1 MLACAVSLAG
11 CLTSNVLVT
20 VRPDGSGTIEHTTTL
35 RPSAMVQLETLLAPD
50 VAGNPPPG
58 AASGRVS
65 AQTLTE
71 PRDDRRGSS
80 SWHWGPTVR
89 MRSTR
94 SLKAADLVGWRTIY
108 DFDDVSSL
116 GVDLVPF
123 TPGVGGF
130 YRIAAMERTATSR
143 LQMSVEPI
151 ADGVERLT
159 VRFPRFAMD
168 PSAEPPAAA
177 VSGSAAEMAA
187 LAEVLRGS
195 RITVAI
201 QTESPLLRTN
211 SPHRQDNRVTLLDAD
226 LEKALFSR
234 QLTMLASTPSTFEEL
249 LSSVGDL
256 PGVVLA
262 REHDVT
268 LEYQV
273 PTAVAPAAGGPPD
286 APPPDTEI
294 FLATLWSSSGQ
305 LHVGVPANIT
315 NSPGYDNQPSFTPD
329 GREILFTSARV
340 MPKAPPPAPPGLTLP
355 DGQTDIYRYDIAGR
369 RISRV
374 TQTPES
380 EYSPTVMP
388 DGRGIS
394 VVRVE
399 ADGTQRLWSV
409 LPSGPKIELALVLPD
424 VKPVGYHAWIDDR
437 TVALY
442 VLGERGQPAALR
454 VADTTSGGSEVVATG
469 IGRSLQRMPSGAISF
484 VQRDAAADGAEQT
497 ATIRQLAYA
506 RSPGRTSA
514 TDVVRPAARAADPF
528 LAWTPDGTLLMAVE
542 SRLYRWRSGEANW
555 TVVANLGGFGLR
567 NVTRLAV
574 SPKGDR
580 IAIVA
585 EAR

>member
-1 MLACAVSLAG
+1 MLAASVSLAG

-35 RPSAMVQLETLLAPD
+35 RPSAMGELETLLAPD

-58 AASGRVS
+58 AASGRLS

-71 PRDDRRGSS
+71 PREDARNSS
-80 SWHWGPTVR
+80 SWHWGPGVR

-94 SLKAADLVGWRTIY
+94 SLKAADSVGWRTIY

-116 GVDLVPF
+116 GVDLMPF
-123 TPGVGGF
+123 TPGVPVF
-130 YRIAAMERTATSR
+130 YRIAAMERTATTR

-159 VRFPRFAMD
+159 VRFPRFGMD
-168 PSAEPPAAA
+168 PSAEPLAAA

-187 LAEVLRGS
+187 FRNVLRGS

-201 QTESPLLRTN
+201 QTESTLLRTN
-211 SPHRQDNRVTLLDAD
+211 SPHREDNRVTLFDAD

-249 LSSVGDL
+249 LASVSDL

-273 PTAVAPAAGGPPD
+273 PTATAPVAVPPD

-294 FLATLWSSSGQ
+294 FLAMLWTSNGQ
-305 LHVGVPANIT
+305 LHVGAPINIT

-329 GREILFTSARV
+329 GREILFTSGRV
-340 MPKAPPPAPPGLTLP
+340 IPKAPPPAPPGLTLR

-388 DGRGIS
+388 DGKGIS

-409 LPSGPKIELALVLPD
+409 VPSGPKIELALVLTD

-442 VLGERGQPAALR
+442 VLGERGQPGTLR
-454 VADTTSGGSEVVATG
+454 VADITTGVSELAATG

-484 VQRDAAADGAEQT
+484 VQRETAADGAAQT
-497 ATIRQLAYA
+497 GTIKELAYA
-506 RSPGRTSA
+506 RPPGRTSA
-514 TDVVRPAARAADPF
+514 SDLVRPAANAVDPF
-528 LAWTPDGTLLMAVE
+528 LAWTPDGTLLMAAD
-542 SRLYRWRSGEANW
+542 SRLYRWRSGEKNW
-555 TVVANLGGFGLR
+555 TVVANLGAFGLR